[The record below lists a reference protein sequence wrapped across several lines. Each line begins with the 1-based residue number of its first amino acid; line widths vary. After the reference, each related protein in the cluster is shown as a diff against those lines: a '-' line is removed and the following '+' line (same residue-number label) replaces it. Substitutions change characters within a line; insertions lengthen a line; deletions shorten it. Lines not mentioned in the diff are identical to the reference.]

1 MIPIATR
8 DTAASDRRSRRERR
22 LSRRPVGALLTGTL
36 LAGGFLT
43 GALGGCSSSS
53 HVDMWIA
60 KDPDA
65 GAGFVAPMREAGT
78 DASDAADDSGAA
90 GDNGNAGT
98 TGSAG
103 TNGSAGTTGTAGT
116 NGSGGN
122 AGIGGNAAGGAA
134 GT

>member
-1 MIPIATR
+1 MIPITPR
-8 DTAASDRRSRRERR
+8 DPAASDRRSRRERG
-22 LSRRPVGALLTGTL
+22 LSRTLVGTLLTGPL
-36 LAGGFLT
+36 LAGAFLT
-43 GALGGCSSSS
+43 GAFGGCSSSS
-53 HVDMWIA
+53 PVDMWIA

-78 DASDAADDSGAA
+78 DAADAADSSGAA

-103 TNGSAGTTGTAGT
+103 TNGSAGTTGTAG
-116 NGSGGN
+116 
-122 AGIGGNAAGGAA
+122 NAASGAA